1 MRRQASA
8 ALLILSFLGGGG
20 TLSEHRGRDRGD
32 DRSTHSDGKCKNADS
47 CQDND
52 FSPDLQDSPVV
63 ICLPNSTC
71 NFGPGNSQQAIAVDP
86 ACPPIPYPHCDPYP
100 TALVPPNPEKLVTA
114 IQAGA
119 AGIGKAAGE
128 LAGAIAALPPAIL
141 L

>member
-1 MRRQASA
+1 MRRRASATFLAA
-8 ALLILSFLGGGG
+8 ALLVGMVSAPAVARDGGDRSHGKD
-20 TLSEHRGRDRGD
+20 SRGD
-32 DRSTHSDGKCKNADS
+32 CDRSRNCSDD
-47 CQDND
+47 D
-52 FSPDLQDSPVV
+52 FHIERSRIVV
-63 ICLPNSTC
+63 CLPQSSCT
-71 NFGPGNSQQAIAVDP
+71 FGPDEQAINVDP

-100 TALVPPNPEKLVTA
+100 TALIPPDPAKLAAA